1 MGNHMMGHRQTQI
14 NLVSLKMSEVAI
26 VEIQRQPI
34 EIKVIQPLN
43 VVIPSIGVKLLLH
56 PT

>member
-1 MGNHMMGHRQTQI
+1 MGNHMMGHHQTQI
-14 NLVSLKMSEVAI
+14 NLVSLKMLEVAI

-34 EIKVIQPLN
+34 EIEVIQPLN